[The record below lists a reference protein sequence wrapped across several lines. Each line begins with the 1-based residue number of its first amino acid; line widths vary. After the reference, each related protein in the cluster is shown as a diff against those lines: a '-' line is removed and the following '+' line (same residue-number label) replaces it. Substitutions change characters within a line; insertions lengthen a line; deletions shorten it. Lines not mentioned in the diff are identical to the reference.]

1 MTLYIAVW
9 GAAIGTLTFIWN
21 PLKWHQEKP
30 HIAVSVE
37 AVESLRSP
45 DCFSGIRLTL
55 RNRGG
60 KKTTVETIFFY
71 RRAHWNEW
79 RWQTIFFRIRR
90 EVVWRQNIGVSNSK
104 TAILPANLDMNGKW
118 RDLSLRSRTI
128 PTGKMTCAR

>member
-79 RWQTIFFRIRR
+79 RWQTIFFRISKGGRLAPKHRR
-90 EVVWRQNIGVSNSK
+90 FK
-104 TAILPANLDMNGKW
+104 F
-118 RDLSLRSRTI
+118 
-128 PTGKMTCAR
+128 